1 MQVAAGSWQMLSPS
15 AFTNKANK
23 ANKAKVGF
31 AHL

>member
-23 ANKAKVGF
+23 AKVGF